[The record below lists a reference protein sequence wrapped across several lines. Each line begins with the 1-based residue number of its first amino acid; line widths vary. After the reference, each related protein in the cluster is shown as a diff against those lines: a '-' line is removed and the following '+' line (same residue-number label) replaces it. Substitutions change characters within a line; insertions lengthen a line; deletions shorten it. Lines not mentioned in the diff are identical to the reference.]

1 MEALRTSTV
10 PSVAKTPNDSPGRSY
25 MRTFNTPLPIHSAVV
40 AGVEDVVLALA
51 LEHRAGEDELVLLVV
66 AAARDRH
73 AAVTV
78 VDEVLGGG
86 EVPAERFGVAV
97 VPLVEQEELVALA
110 ERHAITWPAKGDVAT
125 PSLMKPMMS
134 EQPRANPRASAL

>member
-1 MEALRTSTV
+1 MASCRLGPVVQVVADRVHEHLRRLAL
-10 PSVAKTPNDSPGRSY
+10 GRVV
-25 MRTFNTPLPIHSAVV
+25 AVV

>member
-1 MEALRTSTV
+1 MASCRLGPVVQVVADRVHEHLRRLAL
-10 PSVAKTPNDSPGRSY
+10 GRVV
-25 MRTFNTPLPIHSAVV
+25 AVV

-86 EVPAERFGVAV
+86 EVPAERLAERFGVAV

-134 EQPRANPRASAL
+134 ERPRANPRASAL